1 MEHTKSGGEVTVM
14 NRQIENFDTQTEG
27 KFLGL
32 AAQSNVIWDTLT
44 VDEHLR
50 FIANIK
56 GLSQA
61 ETAQQIQFIK
71 QTLDLTPFGDKQAS
85 QLSGGNKRKLC
96 CAISLIANPQIE
108 FLDEPTTGVDPIAR
122 RSLFK
127 MLKQLRNS
135 SILLTTHRMD
145 EAESLCDKIAIMI
158 NGKFVCY
165 GSPGHLK
172 QKYGQGYEIIVR
184 PITLQNIASIDGA
197 VLEQLPFC
205 KKEMSFDQ

>member
-1 MEHTKSGGEVTVM
+1 M
-14 NRQIENFDTQTEG
+14 
-27 KFLGL
+27 
-32 AAQSNVIWDTLT
+32 
-44 VDEHLR
+44 
-50 FIANIK
+50 
-56 GLSQA
+56 
-61 ETAQQIQFIK
+61 
-71 QTLDLTPFGDKQAS
+71 TPFGDKQAG

-96 CAISLIANPQIE
+96 CAISLIANPQVE
-108 FLDEPTTGVDPIAR
+108 FLDEPTTGVDPVAR

-172 QKYGQGYEIIVR
+172 QVYGKGYEIIVH
-184 PITLQNIASIDGA
+184 S
-197 VLEQLPFC
+197 
-205 KKEMSFDQ
+205 KDQMGVATAEAAI

>member
-1 MEHTKSGGEVTVM
+1 MSDDDIEFTK
-14 NRQIENFDTQTEG
+14 N
-27 KFLGL
+27 
-32 AAQSNVIWDTLT
+32 
-44 VDEHLR
+44 
-50 FIANIK
+50 
-56 GLSQA
+56 
-61 ETAQQIQFIK
+61 FIK
-71 QTLDLTPFGDKQAS
+71 KTLDLTPFGNKLAS

-96 CAISLIANPQIE
+96 CAVSLMTNPRIE

-127 MLKQLRNS
+127 MLKQLKNS

-172 QKYGQGYEIIVR
+172 QKYGQGYEIIVK
-184 PITLQNIASIDGA
+184 PSPMINHQLVDSH
-197 VLEQLPFC
+197 VLGRLPFC
-205 KKEMSFDQ
+205 KKELSIDENP